1 MQVIKSKLMSLDA
14 SSCPTNTQIP
24 SECGTAETTKS
35 LLEVLNVI
43 KRLVVWVQ
51 SKRSVSCH
59 LESTILLDYSV
70 CDMIWHRGFGLV
82 NQPVS
87 NQRPK
92 KKPPKKPKAH
102 KVNRNSKHR

>member
-82 NQPVS
+82 NQVTKDL
-87 NQRPK
+87 K
-92 KKPPKKPKAH
+92 KKPPKKPKPI
-102 KVNRNSKHR
+102 K